1 MKKSAI
7 AIAAL
12 LALSTGAANAQSNT
26 ELLNGFTGKIEA
38 DYTTQEKNT
47 KVEAQ
52 LGYDFNFGAVSV
64 IPFLAA
70 ETNYSG
76 EKDILTNKYEGFDRG
91 ALGGGFTVRTNFDNF
106 YAYAE
111 GRVMVKDRINLT
123 VPNGEL
129 PELPIPELP
138 ELPGAELYGGD
149 TLVKGTVN
157 QYRVKLG
164 TGYQF
169 DNGFSAGVEAAMVR
183 ESFKDL
189 KEDQREIFA
198 VAGYN
203 FTDNLKL
210 FAKVGAADT
219 GDQAELY
226 KKSKDDG
233 KWETKTVIGVS
244 YAF

>member
-12 LALSTGAANAQSNT
+12 LALSTGAANAESNT

-106 YAYAE
+106 YAFAE
-111 GRVMVKDRINLT
+111 GRVMVKDRI
-123 VPNGEL
+123 E
-129 PELPIPELP
+129 IH
-138 ELPGAELYGGD
+138 GATPYRSLKDGTE
-149 TLVKGTVN
+149 VIAKGTLN
-157 QYRVKLG
+157 EYRVKLG

-189 KEDQREIFA
+189 KEDQREVFA

-203 FTDNLKL
+203 FTDNFKL

-219 GDQAELY
+219 GDHAEPY